1 MAIPTLS
8 PESTVSAIV
17 LPATGSTSFVSTNC
31 PIGVY
36 TSSADFLSGASDQV
50 AYTFQ
55 KLGGHILDIE
65 LTTGSVYAAY
75 EEAVLEYSYI
85 INLHQSKNI
94 LSDVL
99 GNTTGTFDHNGEFLP
114 GPLSS
119 SMSSSV
125 ALKYPKVTFAYSQR
139 FSEGVSTQVGAGG
152 TTRIYSASFKKTGS
166 LQDYNLQTIIES
178 ASTFNVDVATGN
190 PVPYT
195 GLIDGK
201 KIVIEKVYYKTP
213 QSMWRF
219 YGYYGG
225 LNTVGNLANYGQ
237 YADDSTFQLVP
248 VWQNKAQA
256 MAFEDSIYTRNSHYS
271 YELDNNILR
280 IFPTPIASDASPSYF
295 WFNFRIVDDAWEEAS
310 GSISG
315 VDGVN
320 NMNTIPFAN
329 IPYVNINSIGKQW
342 IRRFALSLS
351 KETLGQVR
359 SKFATLP
366 IPGDSVTLNGTALI
380 SEARE
385 EQDKLRTELK
395 ETLDQLTYQA
405 LAEKDSSISDAV
417 NNINKN
423 MPAGVFVG

>member
-1 MAIPTLS
+1 M
-8 PESTVSAIV
+8 
-17 LPATGSTSFVSTNC
+17 
-31 PIGVY
+31 
-36 TSSADFLSGASDQV
+36 
-50 AYTFQ
+50 
-55 KLGGHILDIE
+55 
-65 LTTGSVYAAY
+65 
-75 EEAVLEYSYI
+75 
-85 INLHQSKNI
+85 
-94 LSDVL
+94 
-99 GNTTGTFDHNGEFLP
+99 
-114 GPLSS
+114 
-119 SMSSSV
+119 
-125 ALKYPKVTFAYSQR
+125 
-139 FSEGVSTQVGAGG
+139 
-152 TTRIYSASFKKTGS
+152 
-166 LQDYNLQTIIES
+166 
-178 ASTFNVDVATGN
+178 
-190 PVPYT
+190 
-195 GLIDGK
+195 
-201 KIVIEKVYYKTP
+201 
-213 QSMWRF
+213 
-219 YGYYGG
+219 
-225 LNTVGNLANYGQ
+225 
-237 YADDSTFQLVP
+237 P